1 MDFFQWLEFIELITI
16 ITLAPNYSIFFCFS
30 LINFLI
36 TFHYLFTMTEYPQ
49 CLSISIVVIPCFG
62 IMNCVMWT
70 TTRLQFKLSFF
81 CPQHSMVTFCSKSL
95 HYALVIYPHCRC
107 KAWIENMMF
116 GPTNIKNI
124 FGFSFNK
131 VCYLGHVRC
140 VESNC
145 DCLIHF
151 KACNETT

>member
-1 MDFFQWLEFIELITI
+1 
-16 ITLAPNYSIFFCFS
+16 
-30 LINFLI
+30 
-36 TFHYLFTMTEYPQ
+36 
-49 CLSISIVVIPCFG
+49 
-62 IMNCVMWT
+62 
-70 TTRLQFKLSFF
+70 
-81 CPQHSMVTFCSKSL
+81 
-95 HYALVIYPHCRC
+95 
-107 KAWIENMMF
+107 MMF

-131 VCYLGHVRC
+131 VCYLGHMRC